1 MTDLS
6 AYRIIDR
13 KKRGLELSSD
23 EISWF
28 IKGVT
33 DGSIPDY
40 QASAFLMAIYCRGMT
55 IKETAGLTECM
66 LNSGHV
72 YHFRGKNII
81 DKHSTGGVGDKT
93 SFILAPIAAVC
104 GIKVPMVAGRG
115 LGHTGGTV
123 DKIESIKGFHT
134 TLSLKQF
141 EQRLHK
147 NNIVMMGQTKKIA
160 PADGILYALRDVTAT
175 IDSIPLITASI
186 MSKKLAE
193 GANGIVMDIKTGNGA
208 FMVEQ
213 KQAEE
218 LGRSI
223 IRTAKAFKKNATVL
237 ITDMNQPLGN
247 NVGNSLEIIESIM
260 TLRGEGPKDLT
271 DLSVELSAHMV
282 FLGGKAKSLSEARK
296 KCWQALNSGAALKCF
311 RDLITSQG
319 GDGTLID
326 NPEKIPVA
334 KIKTIVSAKKS
345 GSIHSFN
352 TKEVGMKLI
361 DLKGGRKKSS
371 DKLDLSVGFIF
382 NCQIGD
388 KVKKGD
394 KLLTIYHHKS
404 QQKIA
409 NKIKQDFIETIIEIN
424 SMNVSAPKLIKKVL
438 K

>member
-1 MTDLS
+1 MNDLS

-13 KKRGLELSSD
+13 KKRGIELASD

-28 IKGVT
+28 IQGVT

-40 QASAFLMAIYCRGMT
+40 QSSAFLMAVYCNGMT
-55 IKETAGLTECM
+55 VKETAALTKCM
-66 LNSGHV
+66 LHSGHV
-72 YHFRGKNII
+72 FKFRGKNII

-104 GIKVPMVAGRG
+104 GVKVPMVAGRG

-134 TLSLKQF
+134 SLTLKQF

-147 NNIVMMGQTKKIA
+147 NNIVMIGQTKKIA

-208 FMVEQ
+208 FMAEQ
-213 KQAEE
+213 KQAEA
-218 LGRSI
+218 LGKSI
-223 IRTAKAFKKNATVL
+223 IQTAKAFNKKATVL

-247 NVGNSLEIIESIM
+247 YVGNSLEIIESIK

-271 DLSVELSAHMV
+271 DISVELAAQMV
-282 FLGGKAKSLSEARK
+282 FLGEKAKTLAEARK
-296 KCWQALNSGAALKCF
+296 KCREAINSGAALKCF
-311 RDLITSQG
+311 RDLVTSQG
-319 GDGTLID
+319 GDGKLID
-326 NPEKIPVA
+326 NPEKLPVA
-334 KIKTIVSAKKS
+334 KIKTIVKAPKNGYVHNFK
-345 GSIHSFN
+345 
-352 TKEVGMKLI
+352 TKEIGMKLI

-382 NCQIGD
+382 ECEIGD

-394 KLLTIYHHKS
+394 TLLTIYHHKS

-409 NKIKQDFIETIIEIN
+409 NSIKKDFMDTIITIKA
-424 SMNVSAPKLIKKVL
+424 SKASSSKLIKKVL